1 MSPVGGVGINL
12 AIQDAI
18 AAANLLAGPF
28 PGKAPLSDC
37 VAKSLL
43 PDFIWPMM
51 SSTADS
57 RRSSRLMGRLG
68 LLALKGQVQYQG
80 PTPDWQVRRHHDPIV
95 PVCSRPWS
103 HPRLLARIRRLV

>member
-51 SSTADS
+51 SSVS
-57 RRSSRLMGRLG
+57 LGFLCGMG
-68 LLALKGQVQYQG
+68 
-80 PTPDWQVRRHHDPIV
+80 W
-95 PVCSRPWS
+95 
-103 HPRLLARIRRLV
+103 RRLDFDGGLGNYEKDEFASGRGLKVANNANTPVGA